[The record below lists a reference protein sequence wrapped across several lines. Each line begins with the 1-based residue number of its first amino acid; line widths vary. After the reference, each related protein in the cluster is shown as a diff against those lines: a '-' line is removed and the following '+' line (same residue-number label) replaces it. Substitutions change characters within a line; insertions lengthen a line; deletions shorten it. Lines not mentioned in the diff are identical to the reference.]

1 MKKKKALATMLAAV
15 MALGMTACG
24 STNTTSSSTSSTDT
38 TSTNSK
44 DNTSSSSAAQTTA
57 DEGDPYEVVL
67 EWPAIGNT
75 PTEENLQKIEAAI
88 NEVTVPEI
96 NCTVKLYP
104 FELNDL
110 SNANTLAISTGEKI
124 DLIVSVNTGVG
135 TLVDQGLI
143 VPMDEYVDTYGAD
156 IQQKLGDALS
166 NGIYQ
171 NQLYGVSNA

>member
-75 PTEENLQKIEAAI
+75 PTEENLQTNRKTI
-88 NEVTVPEI
+88 N
-96 NCTVKLYP
+96 
-104 FELNDL
+104 L
-110 SNANTLAISTGEKI
+110 SL
-124 DLIVSVNTGVG
+124 
-135 TLVDQGLI
+135 
-143 VPMDEYVDTYGAD
+143 EYVYLA
-156 IQQKLGDALS
+156 
-166 NGIYQ
+166 
-171 NQLYGVSNA
+171 